1 MRTCEHDKQTVT
13 LCQVNNNAV
22 KILPMVLRPPPP
34 PIMRKILILKDV
46 LVKIFRNKDLSSIFG
61 LNSHFWGGLGADS
74 RFCTL
79 GSLSPAEHLG
89 LSKSTGCPGLAGQS
103 HCHIGRV
110 GSL

>member
-1 MRTCEHDKQTVT
+1 
-13 LCQVNNNAV
+13 
-22 KILPMVLRPPPP
+22 
-34 PIMRKILILKDV
+34 MRKILILKDV